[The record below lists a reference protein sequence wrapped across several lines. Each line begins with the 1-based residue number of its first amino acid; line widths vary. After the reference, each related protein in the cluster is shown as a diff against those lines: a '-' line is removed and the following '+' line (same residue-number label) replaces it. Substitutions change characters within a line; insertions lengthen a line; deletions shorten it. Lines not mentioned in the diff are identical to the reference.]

1 MMKKKSHKD
10 HSQVLAWIL
19 SVCLHALL
27 LLGAYYLPLSQSTG
41 ASKGYSITLS
51 PAWNQQLPAAEDT
64 PTEAQPAQAP
74 STTPPPTAPEQ
85 VVQPTQTEPTS
96 PKVPEEVA
104 LEAPSQ
110 DTTLEEVTSPV
121 PTPAK
126 DSTATQQEEESKEE
140 TIDERGLY
148 KTHQGKQAGALLEL
162 VGWVWDAAPQPQDDT
177 DESGKIVFEIK
188 IDELGEVI
196 AVKTLE
202 KTVSP
207 LVEKI
212 YKDALTELTF
222 SKTADN
228 TVYAPVSVGKVTF
241 ILRTK

>member
-10 HSQVLAWIL
+10 LSQEL
-19 SVCLHALL
+19 SLLLSICLHVLV
-27 LLGAYYLPLSQSTG
+27 LLGAYYLPLRQATG
-41 ASKGYSITLS
+41 TTSSYSITFTPVLKR
-51 PAWNQQLPAAEDT
+51 PATAKAK
-64 PTEAQPAQAP
+64 PTKA
-74 STTPPPTAPEQ
+74 PPTSQNPPAPTKPQQ
-85 VVQPTQTEPTS
+85 VVQPTQAKPT
-96 PKVPEEVA
+96 PQKAPEKVA
-104 LEAPSQ
+104 LKPPGK
-110 DTTLEEVTSPV
+110 DTPPGETIQQV

-126 DSTATQQEEESKEE
+126 DSTATQQDGEQKES
-140 TIDERGLY
+140 IDERGLY
-148 KTHQGKQAGALLEL
+148 KTHQGKQAGTLLEL
-162 VGWVWDAAPQPQDDT
+162 VGWIWDTVPAPQDNT
-177 DESGKIVFEIK
+177 DASGKIVFEIK

-212 YKDALTELTF
+212 YKNALTELTF